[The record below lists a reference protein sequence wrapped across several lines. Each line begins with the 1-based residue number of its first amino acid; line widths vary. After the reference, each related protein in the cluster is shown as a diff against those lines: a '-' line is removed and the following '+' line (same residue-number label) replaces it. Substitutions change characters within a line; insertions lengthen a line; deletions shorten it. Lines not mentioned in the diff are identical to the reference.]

1 MRGSSTLRSKLKRL
15 VADELELDM
24 SSAAAQSL
32 KCSRESRFSSLAT
45 CHEGDVIIF
54 KHGGGGFK
62 AGKVQLHFE
71 IHGLAISII
80 VAYDLHKLESD
91 CGYSVWTPASNIF
104 IETCCILDTVVSSV
118 QPDGKVGV
126 LLPLE
131 FR

>member
-1 MRGSSTLRSKLKRL
+1 MKQFLATEI
-15 VADELELDM
+15 DLDPNIDTAE
-24 SSAAAQSL
+24 SIGASI
-32 KCSRESRFSSLAT
+32 ESRFSALAT
-45 CHEGDVIIF
+45 CHRDDFIF
-54 KHGGGGFK
+54 YRHGRGGFK

-80 VAYDLHKLESD
+80 LAYDLHKLESD

-104 IETCCILDTVVSSV
+104 IETCSILDTVVSSV

-126 LLPLE
+126 LLPTE